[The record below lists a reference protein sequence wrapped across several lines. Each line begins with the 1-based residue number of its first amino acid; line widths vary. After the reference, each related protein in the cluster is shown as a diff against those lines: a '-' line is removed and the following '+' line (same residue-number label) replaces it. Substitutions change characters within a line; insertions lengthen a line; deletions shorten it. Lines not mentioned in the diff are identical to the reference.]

1 MISYEKQKRLSAIL
15 TAAVVLTA
23 SAVSM
28 TSSAVTT
35 VRDPDGD
42 GRILVSDGSFILQY
56 LVGGFNPTSQKSL
69 DFDGNGIISKKDAT
83 VLSHYW
89 MQLIN
94 GSSLDGINLPA
105 PVGADT
111 QAVATTRQY
120 FRHNCSDTNKRS
132 KTEYSLT
139 VNPYDNT
146 SSSTTNDEPVPYS
159 IIGADNRINADDD
172 TAIVKLVDP
181 TTGNGIASGFIVDD
195 HVIATA
201 VHCVYTGLE
210 FRDLSIRIIDE
221 NNNLIKTVSPK
232 YIHVPK
238 EAIYNTNSIRG
249 THDYA
254 LLYVEEDL
262 SEYGAFQLGV
272 ATDEYIDNHGSVV
285 VSGFPGDLPE
295 NYTGQSGDIR
305 FKASGN
311 FYRSSVSPYNNYRCF
326 YDADAVGG
334 NSGGPVYV
342 EEGFKVGDQWYKYKT
357 VVAIHSGGCASFSL
371 NYNYFDPEYNSG
383 VTITPDILNFYYS
396 NSYLT
401 E

>member
-1 MISYEKQKRLSAIL
+1 MKNKKRSISALMAA
-15 TAAVVLTA
+15 TAVLTVSTA
-23 SAVSM
+23 SM

-35 VRDPDGD
+35 VRDANGD
-42 GRILVSDGSFILQY
+42 GKIYLNDAVTTSYYLAGKYNPSSVKSF
-56 LVGGFNPTSQKSL
+56 
-69 DFDGNGIISKKDAT
+69 DFDGNGIISTMDSAKIQ
-83 VLSHYW
+83 HY
-89 MQLIN
+89 LLHNI
-94 GSSLDGINLPA
+94 SEDGLPGPA
-105 PVGADT
+105 GADS

-159 IIGADNRINADDD
+159 IIGADNRVNADDD

-342 EEGFKVGDQWYKYKT
+342 EEGFKVGDKWYKYKT

>member
-1 MISYEKQKRLSAIL
+1 MYNP
-15 TAAVVLTA
+15 
-23 SAVSM
+23 
-28 TSSAVTT
+28 SSVK
-35 VRDPDGD
+35 
-42 GRILVSDGSFILQY
+42 SF
-56 LVGGFNPTSQKSL
+56 
-69 DFDGNGIISKKDAT
+69 DFDGNGIISAMDSLKIQ
-83 VLSHYW
+83 HY
-89 MQLIN
+89 LLHNISES
-94 GSSLDGINLPA
+94 GLPGPA
-105 PVGADT
+105 GADS

-159 IIGADNRINADDD
+159 IIGADNRVNADDD

-238 EAIYNTNSIRG
+238 EAVYNTNQIRG

-254 LLYVEEDL
+254 LLYIEEDL
-262 SEYGAFQLGV
+262 SEYGAFKLGV
-272 ATDEYIDNHGSVV
+272 ATDEYIDNHGSVI
-285 VSGFPGDLPE
+285 VSGFPGTLPD
-295 NYTGQSGDIR
+295 NYTGAVGDIR
-305 FKASGN
+305 FKSSGN

-326 YDADAVGG
+326 YDADAVNG

-357 VVAIHSGGCASFSL
+357 VVAIHSGGFATLPS

-396 NSYLT
+396 NSHLT

>member
-1 MISYEKQKRLSAIL
+1 MKNKKRSIL
-15 TAAVVLTA
+15 ALMAATAVLTVSTA
-23 SAVSM
+23 SM

-35 VRDPDGD
+35 VRDAKGD
-42 GRILVSDGSFILQY
+42 GKIYLNDVITTSFY
-56 LVGGFNPTSQKSL
+56 LSGMYNPSSVKSF
-69 DFDGNGIISKKDAT
+69 DFDGNGIISAMDSLKIQ
-83 VLSHYW
+83 HY
-89 MQLIN
+89 LLHNISES
-94 GSSLDGINLPA
+94 GLPGPA
-105 PVGADT
+105 GADS

-159 IIGADNRINADDD
+159 IIGADNRVNADDD